1 MRFLPTTFM
10 QKKRHN
16 IWILLMSLALFL
28 LAAVLSLLL
37 GSAAFSPA
45 ELWKA
50 AAGGADA
57 VVLRIF
63 LHVRLPRTLAC
74 ILAGSALAVSGVIIQ
89 SVLANPLAGPNIIG
103 VNAGAGF
110 FAVLCAA
117 FLPHWPAAVPTAA
130 FLGALA
136 AMLLVYAIARAT
148 RASRIALVLSGVAV
162 SSVLSAGI
170 DAVVTLLPDTLT
182 GASSF
187 RIGGVSGAAMKSLAV
202 PGAYILAGILLAF
215 SLHCE
220 MDLLSLGDDTAKSLG
235 LRMGKFRFLLLL
247 TASVL
252 AGAAVSFAGLLGF
265 VGLIVPH
272 GARFFVGSE
281 SRWLLPVSA
290 LSGAAFVCVCDVL
303 ARILFAPFE
312 LPVGIVMSFLGGP
325 FFLYLLIRR
334 KGGRTDNG

>member
-1 MRFLPTTFM
+1 MRSLPTTFM

-57 VVLRIF
+57 AVLRIF
-63 LHVRLPRTLAC
+63 LHVRLPRT
-74 ILAGSALAVSGVIIQ
+74 LAVSGVIIQ

-117 FLPHWPAAVPTAA
+117 FLPRWPATVPTAA

-235 LRMGKFRFLLLL
+235 LRVGKFRFLLLL

-265 VGLIVPH
+265 AGLIVPH

-281 SRWLLPVSA
+281 SR
-290 LSGAAFVCVCDVL
+290 
-303 ARILFAPFE
+303 
-312 LPVGIVMSFLGGP
+312 
-325 FFLYLLIRR
+325 
-334 KGGRTDNG
+334 

>member
-1 MRFLPTTFM
+1 MRSLPTTFM

-28 LAAVLSLLL
+28 LVA
-37 GSAAFSPA
+37 
-45 ELWKA
+45 
-50 AAGGADA
+50 
-57 VVLRIF
+57 VLRIF
-63 LHVRLPRTLAC
+63 LHVRLPRT
-74 ILAGSALAVSGVIIQ
+74 LAVSGVIIQ

-110 FAVLCAA
+110 FVVLCAA
-117 FLPHWPAAVPTAA
+117 FLPRWPAAVPTAA
-130 FLGALA
+130 FLGAMA

-148 RASRIALVLSGVAV
+148 RASRIALVL
-162 SSVLSAGI
+162 
-170 DAVVTLLPDTLT
+170 
-182 GASSF
+182 
-187 RIGGVSGAAMKSLAV
+187 SGAAMKSLAV

-235 LRMGKFRFLLLL
+235 LRVGKFRFLLLL

-334 KGGRTDNG
+334 KRGRTDNG

>member
-1 MRFLPTTFM
+1 MRSLPTTFM

-28 LAAVLSLLL
+28 LAAVL
-37 GSAAFSPA
+37 
-45 ELWKA
+45 
-50 AAGGADA
+50 
-57 VVLRIF
+57 RIF
-63 LHVRLPRTLAC
+63 LHVRLPRT
-74 ILAGSALAVSGVIIQ
+74 LAVSGVIIQ

-110 FAVLCAA
+110 FVVLCAA
-117 FLPHWPAAVPTAA
+117 FLPRWPAAVPTAA

-136 AMLLVYAIARAT
+136 AMLVVYAIARAT
-148 RASRIALVLSGVAV
+148 RASRIALVLSGVPV

-187 RIGGVSGAAMKSLAV
+187 RIGGV
-202 PGAYILAGILLAF
+202 
-215 SLHCE
+215 
-220 MDLLSLGDDTAKSLG
+220 
-235 LRMGKFRFLLLL
+235 
-247 TASVL
+247 
-252 AGAAVSFAGLLGF
+252 
-265 VGLIVPH
+265 
-272 GARFFVGSE
+272 
-281 SRWLLPVSA
+281 
-290 LSGAAFVCVCDVL
+290 SGAAFVCVCDVL

>member
-1 MRFLPTTFM
+1 MRSLPTTFM

-28 LAAVLSLLL
+28 LAAVL
-37 GSAAFSPA
+37 
-45 ELWKA
+45 
-50 AAGGADA
+50 
-57 VVLRIF
+57 RIF
-63 LHVRLPRTLAC
+63 LHVRLPRT
-74 ILAGSALAVSGVIIQ
+74 LAVSGVIIQ

-110 FAVLCAA
+110 FVVLCAA
-117 FLPHWPAAVPTAA
+117 FLPRWPAAVPTAA

-202 PGAYILAGILLAF
+202 PGTYILAGILLAF

-235 LRMGKFRFLLLL
+235 LRVGKFRFLLLL

-265 VGLIVPH
+265 AGLIVPH

-290 LSGAAFVCVCDVL
+290 LSGAAFVCVCDV
-303 ARILFAPFE
+303 
-312 LPVGIVMSFLGGP
+312 
-325 FFLYLLIRR
+325 
-334 KGGRTDNG
+334 

>member
-1 MRFLPTTFM
+1 MRSLPTTFM

-57 VVLRIF
+57 AVLRIF

-74 ILAGSALAVSGVIIQ
+74 ILAGSALAVSGVNIQ

-235 LRMGKFRFLLLL
+235 LRVGKFRFLLLL

-290 LSGAAFVCVCDVL
+290 MCWPGFCLRRSSCRWGLSCLFWAARFFCIFSSGA
-303 ARILFAPFE
+303 
-312 LPVGIVMSFLGGP
+312 
-325 FFLYLLIRR
+325 

>member
-1 MRFLPTTFM
+1 MRSLPTTFM

-57 VVLRIF
+57 AVLRIF
-63 LHVRLPRTLAC
+63 LHVRLPRTLA
-74 ILAGSALAVSGVIIQ
+74 VSG
-89 SVLANPLAGPNIIG
+89 
-103 VNAGAGF
+103 
-110 FAVLCAA
+110 
-117 FLPHWPAAVPTAA
+117 T
-130 FLGALA
+130 
-136 AMLLVYAIARAT
+136 
-148 RASRIALVLSGVAV
+148 
-162 SSVLSAGI
+162 
-170 DAVVTLLPDTLT
+170 
-182 GASSF
+182 
-187 RIGGVSGAAMKSLAV
+187 
-202 PGAYILAGILLAF
+202 YILAGIPLAF

-235 LRMGKFRFLLLL
+235 LRVGKFRFLLLL

-265 VGLIVPH
+265 AGLIVPH

-312 LPVGIVMSFLGGP
+312 LPVGIVVSFLGGP

>member
-1 MRFLPTTFM
+1 M
-10 QKKRHN
+10 
-16 IWILLMSLALFL
+16 
-28 LAAVLSLLL
+28 
-37 GSAAFSPA
+37 
-45 ELWKA
+45 
-50 AAGGADA
+50 
-57 VVLRIF
+57 LRIF

-235 LRMGKFRFLLLL
+235 LRVGKFRFLLLL

-265 VGLIVPH
+265 VG
-272 GARFFVGSE
+272 
-281 SRWLLPVSA
+281 LLPVSA

>member
-1 MRFLPTTFM
+1 MRSLPTTFM

-57 VVLRIF
+57 AVLRIF

-117 FLPHWPAAVPTAA
+117 FLPTAA

-235 LRMGKFRFLLLL
+235 LRVGKFRFLLLL

>member
-1 MRFLPTTFM
+1 MRSLPTTFM

-57 VVLRIF
+57 AVLRIF

-215 SLHCE
+215 SQKVW
-220 MDLLSLGDDTAKSLG
+220 DFGWG
-235 LRMGKFRFLLLL
+235 N
-247 TASVL
+247 
-252 AGAAVSFAGLLGF
+252 F
-265 VGLIVPH
+265 V
-272 GARFFVGSE
+272 FCCF
-281 SRWLLPVSA
+281 
-290 LSGAAFVCVCDVL
+290 
-303 ARILFAPFE
+303 
-312 LPVGIVMSFLGGP
+312 
-325 FFLYLLIRR
+325 
-334 KGGRTDNG
+334 

>member
-1 MRFLPTTFM
+1 MRSLPTTFM

-28 LAAVLSLLL
+28 LAAVL
-37 GSAAFSPA
+37 
-45 ELWKA
+45 
-50 AAGGADA
+50 
-57 VVLRIF
+57 RIF
-63 LHVRLPRTLAC
+63 LHVRLPRT
-74 ILAGSALAVSGVIIQ
+74 LAVSGVIIQ

-103 VNAGAGF
+103 VNVGAGF

-117 FLPHWPAAVPTAA
+117 FLPRWPAAVPTAA

-148 RASRIALVLSGVAV
+148 RASRIALVLSG
-162 SSVLSAGI
+162 
-170 DAVVTLLPDTLT
+170 
-182 GASSF
+182 
-187 RIGGVSGAAMKSLAV
+187 AAMKSLAV
-202 PGAYILAGILLAF
+202 PGTYILAGILLAF

-220 MDLLSLGDDTAKSLG
+220 MDLMSLGDDTAKSVG
-235 LRMGKFRFLLLL
+235 LRVGKFRLLLLL

-252 AGAAVSFAGLLGF
+252 AGAAVSFAGFLGF
-265 VGLIVPH
+265 AGLIVPH